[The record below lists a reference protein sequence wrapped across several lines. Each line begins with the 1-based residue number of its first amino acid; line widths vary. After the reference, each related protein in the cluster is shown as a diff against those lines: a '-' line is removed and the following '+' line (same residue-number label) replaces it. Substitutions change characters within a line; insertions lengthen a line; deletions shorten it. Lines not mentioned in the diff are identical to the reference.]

1 MRVIPGGIHKSL
13 GVYRTQDTKKDI
25 KTNSLSTDRKQDK
38 VELSDRAQAFRAA
51 LDSIKKSAD
60 IREDKVRALKHE
72 IQSGRYKVDSVEL
85 ARRILQEHCIDK
97 KDW

>member
-13 GVYRTQDTKKDI
+13 EIYRTQDTKKDV
-25 KTNSLSTDRKQDK
+25 KTNNLSAGSKQDK

-51 LDSIKKSAD
+51 LDGIKKSAD
-60 IREDKVRALKHE
+60 IREDKVRALRHD

-85 ARRILQEHCIDK
+85 AKRIMQEHCIDK
-97 KDW
+97 QD